1 LTRLESV
8 AVAGVL
14 AAALAACGTPS
25 ADLFVVTRTG
35 SIPGASLSML
45 VGDGGTVRCN
55 GGDERS
61 LGDQRLLTA
70 RELARD
76 LGKPAK
82 RALSLAPGPGSIM
95 RYRVRT
101 EHGTVAFSDTSKGQ
115 PAVFFRMAAFTREVA
130 QNVCGLPR

>member
-1 LTRLESV
+1 LSRLPAV
-8 AVAGVL
+8 VVAGAL
-14 AAALAACGTPS
+14 AAGLSACGTPS
-25 ADLFVVTRTG
+25 ADLFVVSRTG

-55 GGDERS
+55 GGAERS

-76 LGKPAK
+76 LGEPAK
-82 RALSLAPGPGSIM
+82 KALSLAPGAGSIM

-101 EHGTVAFSDTSKGQ
+101 EHGTVSFSDTSKGQ
-115 PAVFFRMAAFTREVA
+115 PAVFFRVAAFTREVA
-130 QNVCGLPR
+130 QDVCGLAR